1 MVIIY
6 STNWLLSTYCH
17 TNENLLNQETTK
29 KPVSI
34 SPIVSRLFFFLL
46 LFCFELNWTFLRV
59 QCPFFSFLF
68 LSMPETLY
76 KYQLVP
82 RDVMETLISS
92 DSVGERHPTVIVQQ
106 GKSATSLLL
115 LFFVF
120 NFTREVG
127 TLNKHSLLMVVY
139 CIPPFGIRMQVCLC
153 VFVSVWLI
161 CVCFPAAW
169 YQILVDFWCA
179 ALVYII

>member
-1 MVIIY
+1 
-6 STNWLLSTYCH
+6 
-17 TNENLLNQETTK
+17 
-29 KPVSI
+29 
-34 SPIVSRLFFFLL
+34 
-46 LFCFELNWTFLRV
+46 
-59 QCPFFSFLF
+59 
-68 LSMPETLY
+68 MPETLY

-153 VFVSVWLI
+153 FCQCMTNLCLFPSSMIPDLGGFLVCSFGLHHLI
-161 CVCFPAAW
+161 SSLA
-169 YQILVDFWCA
+169 
-179 ALVYII
+179 